1 MSFGTS
7 ENSFLSSFWAAL
19 QPLEKNVVV
28 NNLGVKQTKLPKWRA
43 QYQPTGKAR
52 KFNPKGDFKSSRL
65 QSPKRKRETELQT
78 QWKTVQKVA
87 CLRFGNSNT
96 EEMRFQ
102 IFDFDLIV
110 WNPNSKLREAL
121 NH

>member
-1 MSFGTS
+1 MKGT
-7 ENSFLSSFWAAL
+7 
-19 QPLEKNVVV
+19 K
-28 NNLGVKQTKLPKWRA
+28 
-43 QYQPTGKAR
+43 PTEKAR
-52 KFNPKGDFKSSRL
+52 KLNPKGDFKSSRL
-65 QSPKRKRETELQT
+65 QSPKTKRETELQT

-110 WNPNSKLREAL
+110 WSPNSKLTREAL